1 MKNNRKEK
9 TQEEIEQEADREAEK
24 LLEGYDP
31 TADTQEESD
40 SEDEKE
46 PEEDD
51 SEDTANIED
60 ALDAALDSEPVKKKG
75 EDGSVGFKETESAEV
90 NIQDITIPKKLLR
103 IFPEDEINELAASI
117 KRDKLLQPIIIST
130 DGELVAGHRRFL
142 AHKKLGL
149 HKIKAVIRE
158 VENEDRYRISLIE
171 NLQRKQL
178 STEELGKAYWEL
190 LKDKQRFRTQK
201 ALAKALGITEAK
213 LSLTLKAAGLGETY
227 AGVVEKKKAA
237 MKAAPKP
244 KAYPFEEGNLP
255 RGVTAM
261 VYPHEVCI
269 AFKLKIESEK
279 HAKHFDINEEISK
292 VMEKISAEE
301 FCAELKILLD
311 KHR

>member
-1 MKNNRKEK
+1 M
-9 TQEEIEQEADREAEK
+9 
-24 LLEGYDP
+24 
-31 TADTQEESD
+31 
-40 SEDEKE
+40 
-46 PEEDD
+46 
-51 SEDTANIED
+51 
-60 ALDAALDSEPVKKKG
+60 
-75 EDGSVGFKETESAEV
+75 
-90 NIQDITIPKKLLR
+90 NIQDISIPEKLLR
-103 IFPEDEINELAASI
+103 IFPEDEINELVASI
-117 KRDKLLQPIIIST
+117 KRDGLLQPIVIST
-130 DGELVAGHRRFL
+130 DGELIAGYRRLL

-158 VENEDRYRISLIE
+158 VENEDCYRISLIE

-190 LKDKQRFRTQK
+190 LKDKKRFRTQK

-213 LSLTLKAAGLGETY
+213 LSLTLKAAGFGETY

-255 RGVTAM
+255 RGVSAL
-261 VYPHEVCI
+261 VYEHEVYI

-279 HAKHFDINEEISK
+279 HAKHFDISEEISK